1 MANFNFN
8 VIDKKHGNA
17 AFQAVSKHEKEEMQR
32 NQTTLPSSGGAGAGT
47 GVGYDETTKKN
58 LVNFSGYRPASVP
71 STKKSTGGGG
81 GNPNAPYSA
90 QLNALYDQIMKRKP
104 FQYDLNGDLL
114 YREITD
120 RYTHM
125 GQQAMRDATGTAAG
139 LTGGYGNSYATQVGN
154 QAYQQYLTALNQAIP
169 ELHDRAYQVYQGQ
182 GDQLMQQY
190 QLAAAHPGNL
200 AALQPS
206 GSSNTADMQSYIE
219 LLENA
224 LQWSADA
231 AAAAKPSAQSAMW
244 NPNPNI
250 NTQAVYN
257 YDDYL
262 KRMMERKG

>member
-1 MANFNFN
+1 MANFN
-8 VIDKKHGNA
+8 VMDKKHGNA

-47 GVGYDETTKKN
+47 GVAYDEETKKN
-58 LVNFSGYRPASVP
+58 LVNFSGYRPASVS
-71 STKKSTGGGG
+71 STQKKTGGG
-81 GNPNAPYSA
+81 GNPNAPYIA
-90 QLNALYDQIMKRKP
+90 QLNSLYDQIMNRKP

-114 YREITD
+114 YRQMAD
-120 RYTHM
+120 RYTQM

-139 LTGGYGNSYATQVGN
+139 LTGGYGNSYANQVGN
-154 QAYQQYLTALNQAIP
+154 QAYQQYLTALNDNIP
-169 ELHDRAYQVYQGQ
+169 ELYDRAYQAYINQ

-200 AALQPS
+200 AALKPS

-219 LLENA
+219 RLENA
-224 LQWSADA
+224 LNWSADA
-231 AAAAKPSAQSAMW
+231 AAAAKPSTYTSTW
-244 NPNPNI
+244 VNPNI

-262 KRMMERKG
+262 KRMMGQKG